1 LMNYGYRRKIT
12 IDHAK
17 VDSTLTDFP
26 MLVKLYYDSS
36 MSAWTTPYTYSVGD
50 IVKNDGAYYKCLTAS
65 TTKEPGT
72 TTDWQD
78 DWQFLGYEFDF
89 NKVES
94 TGYDIRFTASDE
106 STLRSFERAGF
117 TKSSEPYSAMFFVLV
132 PSVSSSAATD
142 IYLYY
147 GYSSATDASAP
158 ATVWADYELVSH
170 MGTTLIDATGNHT
183 LTDNGATIVDSHNGK
198 GHEYSEVGD
207 VADSNYYPSGVSAV
221 TMSALFKFN
230 SWPSDDVGGYC
241 GENDASNHKLYLDS
255 YWGGSNRTH
264 SFANGSKYLTGN
276 DMSSCND
283 SRFHHTCGFT
293 ISSTLYG
300 YTDGVSAA
308 TAGTFSFSGT
318 SSDAFNI
325 GSRSYNGSV
334 NDYFP
339 GVIDE
344 VRVKLSHGTADW
356 AEIEHAD
363 MVRHDLHSIGTE
375 ESASQTITGSATLTG
390 TGGLTVGATLEVLGE
405 VVLQGSSELTAAA
418 LLEIV
423 AAMQLA
429 GTGVLQATALL
440 KIVAAAI
447 LDGSGFL
454 DADGMVEVQGA
465 AALVGSG
472 DLTADGLV
480 EVLGVVI
487 LSGTGSLVASGDV
500 QPSAPVLSGE
510 YSAGCINLSW

>member
-1 LMNYGYRRKIT
+1 MAWLTNYGYRRKIT

-36 MSAWTTPYTYSVGD
+36 KNAWSGSGSYSVGD
-50 IVKNDGAYYKCLTAS
+50 IVKNDGSYYKCLTAS
-65 TTKEPGT
+65 TSKEPGT

-78 DWQFLGYEFDF
+78 DWQFMGYEFDF
-89 NKVES
+89 SKVES
-94 TGYDIRFTASDE
+94 TGYDFRFTASDE
-106 STLRSFERAGF
+106 TTLRFHERAEF
-117 TKSSEPYSAMFFVLV
+117 SKSSEPYSPMFFVLV

-158 ATVWADYELVSH
+158 ATVWADYELVCH
-170 MGTTLIDATGNHT
+170 MGITLTDATGNHT

-375 ESASQTITGSATLTG
+375 ESASQTLTGSVTMTG
-390 TGGLTVGATLEVLGE
+390 SGDINAAAILEVLGE

-423 AAMQLA
+423 A
-429 GTGVLQATALL
+429 V
-440 KIVAAAI
+440 AI

-480 EVLGVVI
+480 EVLGDVI